1 MAIVN
6 VDAGNVVGE
15 VMSGLDALFTSDEER
30 AAAKLAADRA
40 LQHPHLLQAI
50 ANVESARHPSLFVS
64 GARPALLWLCVFCL
78 GYAWIFRD
86 LVVVVLAAAG
96 NPAIVDALPVIDTAD
111 LMTLVLALLGL
122 GGMRTYE
129 GLKGVKRETLAAPT
143 PMPGGLPATMPLT
156 RPENGLESFL
166 GALGVTT
173 KPGVRL
179 EGLDM
184 PRMGP
189 VLRAAAEII
198 PPPVVI
204 TSAVRPDAEGSFHKT
219 GRALDFRSRH
229 LEPGQIDQVLSGL
242 RERLPSG
249 YDVIHHDSGSGP
261 HFHVEAD
268 RV

>member
-40 LQHPHLLQAI
+40 MQHPHILQALTNI
-50 ANVESARHPSLFVS
+50 EEAKSANVFIA
-64 GARPALLWLCVFCL
+64 GWRPALGWLCVLLL
-78 GYAWIFRD
+78 GYAWLGRD
-86 LVVVVLAAAG
+86 LVEIGLALGGRAEIASG
-96 NPAIVDALPVIDTAD
+96 LPVIETGE
-111 LMTLVLALLGL
+111 LMTLVMALLGL
-122 GGMRTYE
+122 GGIRAYE
-129 GLKGVKRETLAAPT
+129 GIKGVKRSTFSEK
-143 PMPGGLPATMPLT
+143 GVPATLPLP
-156 RPENGLESFL
+156 RPENGLEGFL

-242 RERLPSG
+242 RARLPSG

>member
-1 MAIVN
+1 MAIIN

-15 VMSGLDALFTSDEER
+15 VMNGLDALFTSDEER

-86 LVVVVLAAAG
+86 LVVVVLTAAG
-96 NPAIVDALPVIDTAD
+96 GPAIVAGLPVIDTAD

-129 GLKGVKRETLAAPT
+129 GLKGVKRETLRAPT
-143 PMPGGLPATMPLT
+143 PSPGDLPATMPL
-156 RPENGLESFL
+156 PKAENGLESFL
-166 GALGVTT
+166 GALGVTV

-179 EGLDM
+179 DGLDLA
-184 PRMGP
+184 RMGP
-189 VLRAAAEII
+189 VLRVAAREI

-204 TSAVRPDAEGSFHKT
+204 TSALDGQHMQGSFHYS
-219 GRALDFRSRH
+219 GRALDFRTRH
-229 LEPGQIDQVLSGL
+229 IPEADRQAVAQKIRDG
-242 RERLPSG
+242 LPSG
-249 YDVIHHDSGSGP
+249 YDVVLEASHV
-261 HFHVEAD
+261 HVEAD